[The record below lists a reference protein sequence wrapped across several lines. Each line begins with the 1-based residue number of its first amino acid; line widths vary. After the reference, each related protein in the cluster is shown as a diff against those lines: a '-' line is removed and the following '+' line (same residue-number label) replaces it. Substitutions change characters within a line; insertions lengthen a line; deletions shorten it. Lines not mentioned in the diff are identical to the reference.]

1 MTQYYLGRIGSI
13 LKFWTNNRDLFSRAF
28 DYIND
33 VVDGSLY
40 NRKTLEQVGATV
52 DMVNQIIK
60 FEADDK
66 DLLYRVEEH
75 LKLCA
80 ATVAY
85 RNRVE
90 EGPIPSHMDT
100 PL

>member
-1 MTQYYLGRIGSI
+1 MTRYYLEKKGSI
-13 LKFWTNNRDLFSRAF
+13 LKFWTNNRDLYNRVF

-40 NRKTLEQVGATV
+40 NQPLEIVNATV
-52 DMVNQIIK
+52 DMNNQIIR
-60 FEADDK
+60 FETENIA
-66 DLLYRVEEH
+66 LLYRVEEH

-80 ATVAY
+80 AAVAY

-90 EGPIPSHMDT
+90 KGPIPSNLDT
-100 PL
+100 LL